1 MIVIL
6 MAICTATFGE
16 APRVATH
23 QICDTSCLCLISGT
37 SAYQSAALPLR

>member
-23 QICDTSCLCLISGT
+23 QICNASCLCLIPAPPPT
-37 SAYQSAALPLR
+37 STAALPLR